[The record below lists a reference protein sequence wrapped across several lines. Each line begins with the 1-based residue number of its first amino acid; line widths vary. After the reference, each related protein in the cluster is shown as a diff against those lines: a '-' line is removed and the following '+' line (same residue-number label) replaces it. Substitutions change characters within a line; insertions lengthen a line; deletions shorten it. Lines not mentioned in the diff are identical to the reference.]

1 MSTKTTFK
9 RVALATVAA
18 LGFGLLSSVPANAAG
33 GDVTAAYINKSTTID
48 TVATTQGTNSTAG
61 LANADSIS
69 AMTAPTG
76 AAIAFK
82 VTGTG
87 GTPLFGTDDLHQLI
101 VNDQLISVTA
111 GTAAATNTLA
121 SWTAPATAGTY
132 TVKIRTYVDG
142 TAAPTAIIENSLAL
156 TLSASAGKTEM
167 GLSNV
172 TTADTIIVSAVG
184 VTKKNSSGRVGVP
197 VVFHPNF
204 TAKIN
209 AGTANTTATTTGK
222 ATLRYTVASPAA
234 AAVTVYAENS
244 AITTSATQ
252 TVVGV
257 GSLTRAGTTDSA
269 SYTTPLHGTAV
280 QFTPATAGSYVIT
293 TWHDANNDTLQG
305 AGEAVATSTIV
316 VAAEA
321 TPAVAVTQYGSALG
335 GGADDTFGKLVKIC
349 LTNSTNPA
357 GLSSLETLA
366 ISFDDTGARVDRV
379 SSWSSGVFSMGT
391 NVDTATQS
399 LTSANFNGS
408 GCAYMNVRTG
418 TALGGTASAT
428 TGISTVTMTTT
439 GTGGAFA
446 GYSNTTAVSFIDSAT
461 YVATAAAAHTSTNFL
476 NGAGT
481 YSAAGTLAAA
491 TTGVNNTTATWYQPL
506 GASSSM
512 NLRGTLS
519 AAEKSKAIRVVDT
532 SGKIT
537 GVAGATYV
545 STAYTVAASTTPT
558 VASWTV
564 TTTLDTDESY
574 QLVVPGIDA
583 SWTQGGST
591 ITVSGQAR
599 AAASVTSTPATVRAV
614 AAAVTKS
621 SVQVL
626 DQFGDGIANIAVTPS
641 VAGRNAST
649 GTLAA
654 VITNADGKIAYS
666 LTDASTSTVLLTDT
680 VTFSTAAGQ
689 SLGAAAK
696 TGTLVVNYGAAVVPA
711 TITVTGG
718 ASADTGA
725 TVTYSAIST
734 AVAGADAAG
743 LVTMTAVLKDAAGA
757 TVPAGVAVTWASSLT
772 NSAIVNNATYGDLT
786 TTYTD
791 GTGTATTRVYSWAV
805 GTSTITATSTV
816 VGTGKI
822 NFSNAAGDVRV
833 LTATVKDNVI
843 TAKVVDRYGNPVSGI
858 SITATRT
865 VGAGYFGGNGSSTST
880 AVSAVGTGSVDFII
894 IGGDATVTVATTTLN
909 DGQTSSAAGFVGITA
924 VTATGVGATIA
935 PAGVQSVS
943 VEVTGLPDNAQAA
956 ADAAAEATDAA
967 NAATDAANAAA
978 EAADAAT
985 AAAQDAADA
994 VAALSTQVATYISNL
1009 RKQITALTN
1018 LVIKIQKKVNA

>member
-9 RVALATVAA
+9 RIALATVAA
-18 LGFGLLSSVPANAAG
+18 MGFGLLSVVPANAG
-33 GDVTAAYINKSTTID
+33 VVTTAWIDKSSTIA
-48 TVATTQGTNSTAG
+48 TVATTPGTNSTAG
-61 LANADSIS
+61 LAGAGDSIT
-69 AMTAPTG
+69 AMTAPVG
-76 AAIAFK
+76 AAIVFIVKSAAGDAFA
-82 VTGTG
+82 VTDRHY
-87 GTPLFGTDDLHQLI
+87 LY
-101 VNDQLISVTA
+101 VNGQQMSVTT
-111 GTAAATNTLA
+111 GVAALTNEVTL
-121 SWTAPATAGTY
+121 TAPAAGTY
-132 TVKIRTYVDG
+132 TVLIKSYV
-142 TAAPTAIIENSLAL
+142 TAGSISAATAIIDNTL
-156 TLSASAGKTEM
+156 TLTTSASAGKTEM

-172 TTADTIIVSAVG
+172 TTANTIIVSAVG

-209 AGTANTTATTTGK
+209 AGTADTTATTTGK
-222 ATLRYTVASPAA
+222 AILRYTVASPAA

-269 SYTTPLHGTAV
+269 SYATPLHGTAV
-280 QFTPATAGSYVIT
+280 QFTPATAGSYVVT
-293 TWHDANNDTLQG
+293 TWHDANNDSLQG

-321 TPAVAVTQYGSALG
+321 TPVVTVTQYGSALG
-335 GGADDTFGKLVKIC
+335 GASNGDFGKLIKIC
-349 LTNSTNPA
+349 LANATNPA
-357 GLSSLETLA
+357 GLSSLESLA

-379 SSWSSGVFSMGT
+379 SSWSSGVFSVGT
-391 NVDTATQS
+391 DVDTATQT

-428 TGISTVTMTTT
+428 TGISTVTMTIT

-519 AAEKSKAIRVVDT
+519 AAAKSKAIRVVDT

-545 STAYTVAASTTPT
+545 STAYTLSTNTVSPT

-641 VAGRNAST
+641 VAGRNASS

-654 VITNADGKIAYS
+654 VITDATGKIAYS

-757 TVPAGVAVTWASSLT
+757 TVPAGVAVTWKSSLT

-865 VGAGYFGGNGSSTST
+865 AGAGYFGGNGSSTST

-909 DGQTSSAAGFVGITA
+909 DGQTSSAAGFVGTTA

-943 VEVTGLPDNAQAA
+943 VAVTGLPDNAQAA

-994 VAALSTQVATYISNL
+994 VAALSTQVAEMVDAL
-1009 RKQITALTN
+1009 KKQITALTN
-1018 LVIKIQKKVNA
+1018 LVIKIQKKVRA

>member
-1 MSTKTTFK
+1 MSTKTLRK
-9 RVALATVAA
+9 RIALVAVSA
-18 LGFGLLSSVPANAAG
+18 LGFGLVGAAPSQAA
-33 GDVTAAYINKSTTID
+33 TAAYVSTAT
-48 TVATTQGTNSTAG
+48 TVAGTAVTLGTNATLG
-61 LANADSIS
+61 LANAAAISQLTAAPGEAIVFSVVGNAAFTANDRHLLTINGQSIS
-69 AMTAPTG
+69 
-76 AAIAFK
+76 
-82 VTGTG
+82 
-87 GTPLFGTDDLHQLI
+87 Q
-101 VNDQLISVTA
+101 TA
-111 GTAAATNTLA
+111 GTAATTNTLT
-121 SWTAPATAGTY
+121 SFNAPATAGSY
-132 TVKIRTYVDG
+132 AVLIRTYI
-142 TAAPTAIIENSLAL
+142 TSIAAPTAIIDNNL
-156 TLSASAGKTEM
+156 TLTVSAAAGRTEM

-172 TTADTIIVSAVG
+172 TTANTVIVSAVG

-197 VVFHPNF
+197 VVFFPNF
-204 TAKIN
+204 TATIN
-209 AGTANTTATTTGK
+209 AGTGNTVDTSILSK

-252 TVVGV
+252 TVIGS
-257 GSLTRAGTTDSA
+257 GSLTRVGTTDSA
-269 SYTTPLHGTAV
+269 SYATPLHGTAV
-280 QFTPATAGSYVIT
+280 QFTPATAGSYVVT
-293 TWHDANNDTLQG
+293 AWHDANNDTLQG
-305 AGEAVATSTIV
+305 AGEAVATTTIV

-321 TPAVAVTQYGSALG
+321 TPAVVVTQYGSALG
-335 GGADDTFGKLVKIC
+335 GGADDTFGKIVKIC
-349 LTNSTNPA
+349 LANATNPA
-357 GLSSLETLA
+357 GLSSLESLA

-379 SSWSSGVFSMGT
+379 SSWSSGVFSLGT
-391 NVDTATQS
+391 NVDTATQT

-428 TGISTVTMTTT
+428 TGISNVTMTTT

-446 GYSNTTAVSFIDSAT
+446 GYSNTTAVSFIDAGT
-461 YVATAAAAHTSTNFL
+461 YAATALAAETATNFL

-481 YSAAGTLAAA
+481 YSAAGTLAGSA
-491 TTGVNNTTATWYQPL
+491 TTVNNTTATWYQPL
-506 GASSSM
+506 GVASAM
-512 NLRGTLS
+512 NVRSAVS
-519 AAEKSKAIRVVDT
+519 AATKSNAIRVVDT

-545 STAYTVAASTTPT
+545 STAYTVAASLTPT

-574 QLVVPGIDA
+574 QIIVQGLDA
-583 SWTQGGST
+583 AWTTGGAT

-614 AAAVTKS
+614 AAAVTKA
-621 SVQVL
+621 SVAVL

-641 VAGRNAST
+641 VAGRNASS

-654 VITNADGKIAYS
+654 VITDAAGKIAYS

-757 TVPAGVAVTWASSLT
+757 TVPAGVAVTWKSSLT

-791 GTGTATTRVYSWAV
+791 GTGTATMHRPVFADVVQLEAVVQTRHPLMQGSHVCP
-805 GTSTITATSTV
+805 GM
-816 VGTGKI
+816 
-822 NFSNAAGDVRV
+822 
-833 LTATVKDNVI
+833 LT
-843 TAKVVDRYGNPVSGI
+843 
-858 SITATRT
+858 
-865 VGAGYFGGNGSSTST
+865 
-880 AVSAVGTGSVDFII
+880 
-894 IGGDATVTVATTTLN
+894 
-909 DGQTSSAAGFVGITA
+909 
-924 VTATGVGATIA
+924 
-935 PAGVQSVS
+935 
-943 VEVTGLPDNAQAA
+943 
-956 ADAAAEATDAA
+956 
-967 NAATDAANAAA
+967 
-978 EAADAAT
+978 
-985 AAAQDAADA
+985 
-994 VAALSTQVATYISNL
+994 
-1009 RKQITALTN
+1009 
-1018 LVIKIQKKVNA
+1018 

>member
-18 LGFGLLSSVPANAAG
+18 LGFGLLSSVPANAAA
-33 GDVTAAYINKSTTID
+33 GDVTAAYINKSTTIAG
-48 TVATTQGTNSTAG
+48 TATTQGTNSTVG

-76 AAIAFK
+76 SAIVFK

-87 GTPLFGTDDLHQLI
+87 GTPTFGTNDVHQLY
-101 VNDQLISVTA
+101 VNDQLISSIA
-111 GTAAATNTLA
+111 GTAAATNSLT
-121 SWTAPATAGTY
+121 SWTATSTAGTY
-132 TVKIRTYVDG
+132 TVRIRTYVAG
-142 TAAPTAIIENSLAL
+142 TAAPTAIIDNNLTL
-156 TLSASAGKTEM
+156 TLSASAGKTEL

-172 TTADTIIVSAVG
+172 TTADAVIASAVG

-197 VVFHPNF
+197 VVFFPNF

-209 AGTANTTATTTGK
+209 AGTANTTDSAAYK
-222 ATLRYTVASPAA
+222 AALRYTVASPAA
-234 AAVTVYAENS
+234 AAVTVYAEGS

-252 TVVGV
+252 TVVGS

-269 SYTTPLHGTAV
+269 SYATPLHGTAV
-280 QFTPATAGSYVIT
+280 QFTPATAGSYVVTI
-293 TWHDANNDTLQG
+293 WHDANADTLQG

-335 GGADDTFGKLVKIC
+335 GASNGDFGKLVKIC
-349 LTNSTNPA
+349 VTNSTNPA
-357 GLSSLETLA
+357 GLSSLESLA

-391 NVDTATQS
+391 DVDTATQT

-461 YVATAAAAHTSTNFL
+461 YVATAAAAHTSTNYL

-519 AAEKSKAIRVVDT
+519 AAAKSKAIRVVDT

-545 STAYTVAASTTPT
+545 STAYTLSTNTTSPT
-558 VASWTV
+558 TASWTV
-564 TTTLDTDESY
+564 TSTLDTDETY

-621 SVQVL
+621 SVAVL

-641 VAGRNAST
+641 VAGRNASS

-654 VITNADGKIAYS
+654 VITSADGKIAYS

-711 TITVTGG
+711 TVTVTGG

-757 TVPAGVAVTWASSLT
+757 TVPAGVAVTWSSSLK
-772 NSAIVNNATYGDLT
+772 NSAIVNNATLGDLT

-791 GTGTATTRVYSWAV
+791 GTGTATTKVYSWAV

-833 LTATVKDNVI
+833 LSATVTGNVI

-865 VGAGYFGGNGSSTST
+865 AGAGYFGGNGSSTST
-880 AVSAVGTGSVDFII
+880 ANSAVGTGSVDFII
-894 IGGDATVTVATTTLN
+894 LGGDATVTVATTTLN
-909 DGQTSSAAGFVGITA
+909 DGQTSSASGYVGTTV

-943 VEVTGLPDNAQAA
+943 VAVTGRPDQ
-956 ADAAAEATDAA
+956 
-967 NAATDAANAAA
+967 
-978 EAADAAT
+978 AADAAT
-985 AAAQDAADA
+985 AAAEDASAA
-994 VAALSTQVATYISNL
+994 VATLATAVNTALGNL
-1009 RKQITALTN
+1009 KKQITALTK
-1018 LVIKIQKKVNA
+1018 LVNKLLKK

>member
-9 RVALATVAA
+9 RIALATVAA
-18 LGFGLLSSVPANAAG
+18 MSFGLLSVVPANAG
-33 GDVTAAYINKSTTID
+33 VVTTAWIDKSSTID
-48 TVATTQGTNSTAG
+48 TVATSQGTNSTAG
-61 LANADSIS
+61 IAGGGDSIT
-69 AMTAPTG
+69 AMTAPVG
-76 AAIAFK
+76 SAIEFIVKSAAGDAFA
-82 VTGTG
+82 T
-87 GTPLFGTDDLHQLI
+87 TDRHYLYINGQ
-101 VNDQLISVTA
+101 QISVTA
-111 GTAAATNTLA
+111 GTAAQTNVVTL
-121 SWTAPATAGTY
+121 TAPAAGTY
-132 TVKIRTYVDG
+132 TVLIKSYV
-142 TAAPTAIIENSLAL
+142 TAGSIAASTAIIENSLTL
-156 TLSASAGKTEM
+156 TTSASAGKTEM

-172 TTADTIIVSAVG
+172 TTANAVIASAVG
-184 VTKKNSSGRVGVP
+184 ITKENSSGRVGVP
-197 VVFHPNF
+197 VIFYPNV

-209 AGTANTTATTTGK
+209 AGTANTTNTNVNK
-222 ATLRYTVASPAA
+222 AILRYTVSSPAA
-234 AAVTVYAENS
+234 AAVTVYAKGS
-244 AITTSATQ
+244 AVTTSATQ
-252 TVVGV
+252 TVVGS

-269 SYTTPLHGTAV
+269 SYAAPLAGTAV
-280 QFTPATAGSYVIT
+280 QFTPATAGSYVVTI
-293 TWHDANNDTLQG
+293 WHDANADTLQG

-316 VAAEA
+316 IAAEA
-321 TPAVAVTQYGSALG
+321 TPVVTTTSYGLAIG
-335 GGADDTFGKLVKIC
+335 GGANDSYGKLVKIC
-349 LTNSTNPA
+349 LANATNPA
-357 GLSSLETLA
+357 GLSSLESLA

-379 SSWSSGVFSMGT
+379 SSWSAGVFSLGT
-391 NVDTATQS
+391 NVDTATQT
-399 LTSANFNGS
+399 LTAANFNGS

-428 TGISTVTMTTT
+428 TGISVVTMTVT

-446 GYSNTTAVSFIDSAT
+446 GYSNTSAISFIDAGT
-461 YVATAAAAHTSTNFL
+461 YAATALAAETATNYL

-481 YSAAGTLAAA
+481 YSAAGTLAGSA
-491 TTGVNNTTATWYQPL
+491 TTVANTAATWYQPL
-506 GASSSM
+506 GVASAM
-512 NLRGTLS
+512 NVRSAVS
-519 AAEKSKAIRVVDT
+519 AATKSNAVRVVDI

-537 GVAGATYV
+537 GVAGATYLL
-545 STAYTVAASTTPT
+545 TAYTTATSTTPT

-564 TTTLDTDESY
+564 STTLDTDETY
-574 QLVVPGIDA
+574 QIIVQGLDTD
-583 SWTQGGST
+583 WTTGGAT
-591 ITVSGQAR
+591 ITVSGLAR

-641 VAGRNAST
+641 VAGRNTSS

-711 TITVTGG
+711 TVTVTGG

-757 TVPAGVAVTWASSLT
+757 TVPAGVAVTWSSSLK

-791 GTGTATTRVYSWAV
+791 GTGTATTKVYSWAV

-833 LTATVKDNVI
+833 LSATVKDNVI

-865 VGAGYFGGNGSSTST
+865 AGAGYFGGNGSSTST
-880 AVSAVGTGSVDFII
+880 ANSAVGTGSVDFII
-894 IGGDATVTVATTTLN
+894 IGGDASVTVATTTLN
-909 DGQTSSAAGFVGITA
+909 DGQTSSAAGYVGITA
-924 VTATGVGATIA
+924 VTATGVGATLA
-935 PAGVQSVS
+935 PAGVQSVK
-943 VEVTGLPDNAQAA
+943 VEVTGLPDQASAA

-994 VAALSTQVATYISNL
+994 VAALSTQVSEMVDAL
-1009 RKQITALTN
+1009 KKQITALTN
-1018 LVIKIQKKVNA
+1018 LVIKIQKKVKA

>member
-9 RVALATVAA
+9 RIALATVVA
-18 LGFGLLSSVPANAAG
+18 LGFGMISVAPSSAAVATTYVS
-33 GDVTAAYINKSTTID
+33 DTSTIA
-48 TVATTQGTNSTAG
+48 TVATTPGTNSTSG
-61 LANADSIS
+61 LVTNSIT
-69 AMTAPTG
+69 AMSAPTG
-76 AAIAFK
+76 SAIVFK
-82 VTGTG
+82 
-87 GTPLFGTDDLHQLI
+87 LI
-101 VNDQLISVTA
+101 TNANATVNDLIQLYVNNQLISSQA
-111 GTAAATNTLA
+111 ATAAATHDVL
-121 SWTAPATAGTY
+121 WTASATAGTY
-132 TVKIRTYVDG
+132 AVVVRFVERQATT
-142 TAAPTAIIENSLAL
+142 L
-156 TLSASAGKTEM
+156 TISNQIDANVSVSVSASAGKTEL

-172 TTADTIIVSAVG
+172 TTADAVIASAVG
-184 VTKKNSSGRVGVP
+184 LTKKNSSGRVGVP
-197 VVFHPNF
+197 VVFFPNF

-209 AGTANTTATTTGK
+209 AGTANTTDSAAYK

-234 AAVTVYAENS
+234 AAVTVYAEGS

-252 TVVGV
+252 TVVASGNLV
-257 GSLTRAGTTDSA
+257 RGTTSVTA
-269 SYTTPLHGTAV
+269 SYATPLPGTAV
-280 QFTPATAGSYVIT
+280 QFTPATAGSYVVT
-293 TWHDANNDTLQG
+293 VWHDAIADTLQG

-321 TPAVAVTQYGSALG
+321 TPVVAVTQYGSAIG
-335 GGADDTFGKLVKIC
+335 GGADDTFGKIVKIC
-349 LTNSTNPA
+349 LANATNPA
-357 GLSSLETLA
+357 GLSSLESLA

-379 SSWSSGVFSMGT
+379 SSWSSGVFSLGT
-391 NVDTATQS
+391 NVDTATQT

-428 TGISTVTMTTT
+428 TGISNVTMTIT

-446 GYSNTTAVSFIDSAT
+446 GYSNTTAVSFIDAGT
-461 YVATAAAAHTSTNFL
+461 YAATALAAETATNFL

-481 YSAAGTLAAA
+481 YSAAGTLAGSA
-491 TTGVNNTTATWYQPL
+491 TTVNNTTATWYQPL
-506 GASSSM
+506 GVASAM
-512 NLRGTLS
+512 NVRSAVS
-519 AAEKSKAIRVVDT
+519 AATKSNAIRVVDT

-545 STAYTVAASTTPT
+545 STAYTVAASLTPT

-574 QLVVPGIDA
+574 QIIVQGLDA
-583 SWTQGGST
+583 AWTTGGAT

-614 AAAVTKS
+614 AAAVTKA
-621 SVQVL
+621 SVAVL

-641 VAGRNAST
+641 VAGRNASS

-654 VITNADGKIAYS
+654 VITDATGKIAYS

-772 NSAIVNNATYGDLT
+772 NSAIVKNATYGDLT

-865 VGAGYFGGNGSSTST
+865 AGAGYFGGNGSSTST

-943 VEVTGLPDNAQAA
+943 VAVTGLPDNAQAA

-994 VAALSTQVATYISNL
+994 VAALSTQVSEMVNAL
-1009 RKQITALTN
+1009 KKQITALTN
-1018 LVIKIQKKVNA
+1018 LVIKIQKKVKA

>member
-9 RVALATVAA
+9 RIALATVAA
-18 LGFGLLSSVPANAAG
+18 MGFGLLSVVPANAG
-33 GDVTAAYINKSTTID
+33 VVTTAWIDKSSTIA
-48 TVATTQGTNSTAG
+48 TVATTPGTNSTAG
-61 LANADSIS
+61 LAGAGDSIT
-69 AMTAPTG
+69 AMTAPVG
-76 AAIAFK
+76 AAIVFIVKSAAGDAFA
-82 VTGTG
+82 T
-87 GTPLFGTDDLHQLI
+87 TDRHYLYINGQ
-101 VNDQLISVTA
+101 QMSVTA
-111 GTAAATNTLA
+111 GTAAGTNEVTL
-121 SWTAPATAGTY
+121 TAPAAGTY
-132 TVKIRTYVDG
+132 TVLIKSYV
-142 TAAPTAIIENSLAL
+142 TAGSIAASTAIIDNTL
-156 TLSASAGKTEM
+156 TLTTSASAGKTEM

-209 AGTANTTATTTGK
+209 AGTADTTNTNTGK
-222 ATLRYTVASPAA
+222 AILRYTVASPAA

-252 TVVGV
+252 TVVGS

-269 SYTTPLHGTAV
+269 SYATPLHGTAV
-280 QFTPATAGSYVIT
+280 QFTPATAGSYVVT
-293 TWHDANNDTLQG
+293 VWHDANNDTLQG

-316 VAAEA
+316 VAADA

-335 GGADDTFGKLVKIC
+335 GGANDTFGKLVKIC

-357 GLSSLETLA
+357 GLSSLESLA

-379 SSWSSGVFSMGT
+379 SSWSSGVFSLGT
-391 NVDTATQS
+391 NVDTATQT

-446 GYSNTTAVSFIDSAT
+446 GYSNTTAISFIDSAT
-461 YVATAAAAHTSTNFL
+461 YVATAAAAHTSTNYL

-519 AAEKSKAIRVVDT
+519 AAAKSKAIRVVDT

-545 STAYTVAASTTPT
+545 FTAYTLSTNTATPT

-564 TTTLDTDESY
+564 TTTLDTDETY
-574 QLVVPGIDA
+574 QLIVPGIDA

-711 TITVTGG
+711 TVTVTGG

-725 TVTYSAIST
+725 TVTYSPIST

-757 TVPAGVAVTWASSLT
+757 TVPAGVAVTWSSSLK

-791 GTGTATTRVYSWAV
+791 GTGTATTKVYSWAV
-805 GTSTITATSTV
+805 GTSTITATSTAT
-816 VGTGKI
+816 GTGKI
-822 NFSNAAGDVRV
+822 NFSNAAGDARV
-833 LTATVKDNVI
+833 VTATVSGNVI

-865 VGAGYFGGNGSSTST
+865 AGAGYFGGNGSSTST
-880 AVSAVGTGSVDFII
+880 ANTGVGTGSVDFII
-894 IGGDATVTVATTTLN
+894 LGGDASVTVATTTLN
-909 DGQTSSAAGFVGITA
+909 DGQTSSASGYVGTTA
-924 VTATGVGATIA
+924 VTATGVGASLA
-935 PAGVQSVS
+935 PAGVQSVK
-943 VEVTGLPDNAQAA
+943 VEVTGLPDTASAA

-994 VAALSTQVATYISNL
+994 VAALSTQVSEMVDAL
-1009 RKQITALTN
+1009 KKQITALTN
-1018 LVIKIQKKVNA
+1018 LVIKIQKKVKA